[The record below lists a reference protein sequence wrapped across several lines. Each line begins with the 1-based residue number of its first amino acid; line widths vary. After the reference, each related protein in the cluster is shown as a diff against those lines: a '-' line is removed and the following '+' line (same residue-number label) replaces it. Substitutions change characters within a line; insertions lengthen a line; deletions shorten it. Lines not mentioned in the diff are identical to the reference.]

1 MSPDKTYTRKISI
14 SILKYSTLYTRP
26 TLHCSIHSVNPPTY
40 RDGLSAEGWRA
51 LLSLVMHGLCSN
63 KYLYS
68 ASLSLTVFIGPTALA
83 WPVLR
88 SVHPSLCLGVFLEL
102 DHQFV
107 LNFGKALETQMTL
120 YVIEPNFFR
129 KTSFTSETEKMGQ
142 NWAKNRVLGIYQ
154 KFSL

>member
-68 ASLSLTVFIGPTALA
+68 ASLSLTVFIGPAALA
-83 WPVLR
+83 WPVLGC
-88 SVHPSLCLGVFLEL
+88 PSFPLSGCFLRIGSL
-102 DHQFV
+102 VCSKFWHGARNPND
-107 LNFGKALETQMTL
+107 
-120 YVIEPNFFR
+120 VIRDRTKFF
-129 KTSFTSETEKMGQ
+129 
-142 NWAKNRVLGIYQ
+142 
-154 KFSL
+154 